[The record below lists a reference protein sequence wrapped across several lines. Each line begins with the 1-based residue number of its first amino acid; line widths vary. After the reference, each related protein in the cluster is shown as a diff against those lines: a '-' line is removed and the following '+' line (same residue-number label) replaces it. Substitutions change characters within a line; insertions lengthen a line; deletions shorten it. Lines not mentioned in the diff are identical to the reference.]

1 MGAAY
6 LLLTCIF
13 YGEGVRHLASHY
25 ISDGGDGA
33 DFLWLY
39 WHIPRA
45 IAHGHNPFAS
55 DLIFWPVGV
64 RMAFHTTTPLEA
76 LLAVPLSA
84 VFGHVLGVNLLQIAA
99 IPLTAVAAYLLA
111 LHQCG
116 DRRIAFFAGAAF
128 AFIPQH
134 QGRMFGHWNLNHFE
148 VLPFALLALLRV
160 YDRPTRWRAAVL
172 GLAAAAAFLTDLT
185 FFVFFLGAA
194 VLIAIWR
201 RRETITRAIGIRLVQ
216 GGVVAGVL
224 SSPLLVAMLVDLRR
238 HELDRLRGWGGA
250 QEHSADLLGW
260 LTPSSLHPIW
270 GGLTKGMHVNF
281 GLEEFP
287 YAGLVVLGL
296 AVYGLWRLR
305 LGRAAG
311 PWPVIAAVFGVL
323 ALGPFLHV
331 NGWTGHAFH
340 RFGDDFTVPLPYYVM
355 HSLPVLSGL
364 RIPGRFSIMAALA
377 LDVTAAITLA
387 HLLRNRLSVWQWV
400 VPVVVTVVTLVEFLP
415 VPTMKLQAPD
425 APAAYAVV
433 AQDKSAGAVL
443 EVPLFWRDGF
453 GQVGDTRDD
462 TITLYWATKHGH
474 PIENGMVARL
484 PEARRAALYA
494 VPAFRQ
500 LLTLQHQ
507 VGFDDPATFTAA
519 DLAALGFRF
528 VAYHRSRPMA
538 DVLAY
543 LRTLHL
549 PVLADDG
556 DTIIFGVPA

>member
-1 MGAAY
+1 VGAAY
-6 LLLTCIF
+6 LLLTYVF
-13 YGEGVRHLASHY
+13 YGEGVRNLASHH
-25 ISDGGDGA
+25 ISDSGDGA
-33 DFLWLY
+33 DFLWFY
-39 WHIPRA
+39 WEMPRA
-45 IAHGHNPFAS
+45 ILHGHNPFAS
-55 DLIFWPVGV
+55 NLIFWPVGV

-84 VFGHVLGVNLLQIAA
+84 VFGNVLGINLLQIAA

-128 AFIPQH
+128 AFVPQH
-134 QGRMFGHWNLNHFE
+134 QGRMVGHWNLNHFE
-148 VLPFALLALLRV
+148 VLPFCLLALLRV

-172 GLAAAAAFLTDLT
+172 GVAVGATFLTDLT

-194 VLIAIWR
+194 VLIAVWR
-201 RRETITRAIGIRLVQ
+201 WRESITRAIGVRLLQ
-216 GGVVAGVL
+216 GGVVAGVI
-224 SSPLLVAMLVDLRR
+224 SSPLVLAMLFDLRH

-250 QEHSADLLGW
+250 QENSADLLGW

-270 GGLTKGMHVNF
+270 GGLTKGLHVNF
-281 GLEEFP
+281 GLEQFP
-287 YAGLVVLGL
+287 YAGLLVLGL
-296 AVYGLWRLR
+296 ALFGIVRLR
-305 LGRAAG
+305 LGRTA
-311 PWPVIAAVFGVL
+311 PWPIIALVFGVL

-340 RFGDDFTVPLPYYVM
+340 RFGSDFSVPLPYYVM
-355 HSLPVLSGL
+355 HYLPVLSGI

-377 LDVTAAITLA
+377 LDITAAIALA
-387 HLLRNRLSVWQWV
+387 RLLRNRAPSWQWA
-400 VPVVVTVVTLVEFLP
+400 VPVVVTAVTLVEFLP
-415 VPTMKLQAPD
+415 TPKLKLQSPD

-433 AQDKSAGAVL
+433 ARDTSKGAVL
-443 EVPLFWRDGF
+443 EVPVFWRDGF
-453 GQVGDTRDD
+453 GQIGDTRDD

-507 VGFDDPATFTAA
+507 VGFNEPPTFTAA
-519 DLAALGFRF
+519 DLALLGFRF
-528 VAYHRSRPMA
+528 VAYHRSLPMP

-543 LRTLHL
+543 VQTLHL

-556 DTIIFGVPA
+556 ETIIFGVPS